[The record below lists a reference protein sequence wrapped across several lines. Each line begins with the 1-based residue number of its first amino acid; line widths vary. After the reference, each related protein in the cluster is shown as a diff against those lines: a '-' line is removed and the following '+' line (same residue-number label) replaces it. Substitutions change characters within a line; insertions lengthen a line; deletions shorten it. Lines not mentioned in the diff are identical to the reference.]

1 MIDCNI
7 TKNYLKEKKRM
18 CGNNSC
24 STCPLTKS
32 FPKGTVCTHIEYTNL
47 DKAIKIVQKWS
58 NEHPQKTLLTEF
70 LKHYPKA
77 ELNSNGCPDIAPCEL
92 GIIKLKDECKGKDV
106 YYYHCEKC
114 WNTPVK
120 D

>member
-18 CGNNSC
+18 CENNSC

-32 FPKGTVCTHIEYTNL
+32 FPKGTVCIHTEYTNL

-58 NEHPQKTLLTEF
+58 NEHPQKTFLTDF
-70 LKHYPKA
+70 LEKYPNVPLAKNGFPSICPY
-77 ELNSNGCPDIAPCEL
+77 ELVYTKEPYAGC
-92 GIIKLKDECKGKDV
+92 GTRTCKQ
-106 YYYHCEKC
+106 C
-114 WNTPVK
+114 WNRPIE
-120 D
+120 DNN